1 MVWFA
6 SVLGRLLLCAGVAW
20 AISRSQGP
28 ALALVFT
35 APLLGLALRRPI
47 LDLLAGAVTKTRE
60 LALADVEGRFHAF
73 RGIAI
78 DVVHDEDER
87 PWVLVRDV
95 RKVLPGMPRDAVLQQ
110 MLRERVGDVP
120 GWPGLRIRAD
130 ALEQQLRAA
139 TDPQAIRF
147 KEWLGRDVL
156 RRRPAA
162 RTMPGELRP

>member
-1 MVWFA
+1 MVWMA

-20 AISRSQGP
+20 AMSRTLGP

-47 LDLLAGAVTKTRE
+47 LDLLAGAVAKGKE

-73 RGIAI
+73 RGIPI

-87 PWVLVRDV
+87 PWVLVHDV
-95 RKVLPGMPRDAVLQQ
+95 RKVLPGLPRDAVLQQ
-110 MLRERVGDVP
+110 MLRERVGEVP
-120 GWPGLRIRAD
+120 GWAGLRIRAD

-156 RRRPAA
+156 RLRSATRTIPGQLRR
-162 RTMPGELRP
+162 

>member
-1 MVWFA
+1 MVWIA
-6 SVLGRLLLCAGVAW
+6 SLLGRLLLCAGVAW
-20 AISRSQGP
+20 AISRTQGP
-28 ALALVFT
+28 ALALLFT

-47 LDLLAGAVTKTRE
+47 LDLLGGAAAKAKE
-60 LALADVEGRFHAF
+60 LALADVQGRFHAF

-78 DVVHDEDER
+78 DVAPDGDER

-95 RKVLPGMPRDAVLQQ
+95 RKVLPGLPRDAVLQQ
-110 MLRERVGDVP
+110 MLRERVGELP

-139 TDPQAIRF
+139 TDPRAIRF

-156 RRRPAA
+156 HRRRPG
-162 RTMPGELRP
+162 RTQPADLRP